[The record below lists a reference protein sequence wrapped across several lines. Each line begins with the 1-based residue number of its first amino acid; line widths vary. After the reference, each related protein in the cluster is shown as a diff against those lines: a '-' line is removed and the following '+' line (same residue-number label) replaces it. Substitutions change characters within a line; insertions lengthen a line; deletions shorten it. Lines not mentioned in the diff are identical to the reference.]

1 MKSIGQSDNI
11 QSAVILSIILH
22 CILVAILLIINSIQQ
37 PQQNNA
43 TNNSRLT
50 IDAMIIDPSMVGQQ
64 YTYQRQLN
72 AQSSIQQKNNKQ
84 VQQKAQALQKKQ
96 YDNNQLKLAAT
107 QKKQDKKKKITKAK
121 QKVSNTETAKQ
132 INDLD
137 NLLNDLTNAKNAS
150 GLSSKYKPGVVP
162 ANKIK
167 PSEVSN
173 DEINAYKAMIS
184 QSISDKFYDSSS
196 YIGRTCDLHIKLAPD
211 SMLLSVIAIEGDTAL
226 CQAAVSASKLAVIP
240 KPSNQ
245 QIYEI
250 FKKITIRFSP
260 Q

>member
-22 CILVAILLIINSIQQ
+22 CVLVVILIINSIQQ

-43 TNNSRLT
+43 TNSRLT

-64 YTYQRQLN
+64 YTHQRQLN
-72 AQSSIQQKNNKQ
+72 AQSIQQKNNKQ
-84 VQQKAQALQKKQ
+84 VQQKAQELQKKQ
-96 YDNNQLKLAAT
+96 HDNQLKLAAT
-107 QKKQDKKKKITKAK
+107 QTKQDKKKKITKAK

-150 GLSSKYKPGVVP
+150 GLSGKYPGVVP

-167 PSEVSN
+167 KSEVSN

-184 QSISDKFYDSSS
+184 KAISDKFYDSSS

-211 SMLLSVIAIEGDTAL
+211 SMLILVTAIEGDTAL

-245 QIYEI
+245 QIYEV
-250 FKKITIRFSP
+250 FKNITIRFSP

>member
-22 CILVAILLIINSIQQ
+22 CVLVAILIIHSIQQ

-43 TNNSRLT
+43 INSSRLT
-50 IDAMIIDPSMVGQQ
+50 IDAMIIDPSMVRQQ
-64 YTYQRQLN
+64 YTHQRQLN
-72 AQSSIQQKNNKQ
+72 AQSIQQK
-84 VQQKAQALQKKQ
+84 APELQKKQ
-96 YDNNQLKLAAT
+96 YDNQLKLAAT
-107 QKKQDKKKKITKAK
+107 QKKQDKKKKITKAQ

-150 GLSSKYKPGVVP
+150 RLSSKYKPGVVP

-167 PSEVSN
+167 KSEVSN

-196 YIGRTCDLHIKLAPD
+196 YIGRTCDLHIKLAPE
-211 SMLLSVIAIEGDTAL
+211 SMLLSVTAIEGDTAL

-245 QIYEI
+245 QIYEV
-250 FKKITIRFSP
+250 FKNITIRFSP

>member
-22 CILVAILLIINSIQQ
+22 CVLVAVLIINSIQQ

-50 IDAMIIDPSMVGQQ
+50 IDAMIIDPRMVGQQ
-64 YTYQRQLN
+64 YTNQRQLN
-72 AQSSIQQKNNKQ
+72 AQSIQQKNNKQ
-84 VQQKAQALQKKQ
+84 VQQKAQELQKKQ
-96 YDNNQLKLAAT
+96 YDNNKLKLAET
-107 QKKQDKKKKITKAK
+107 QKKQDNQKKITKAK
-121 QKVSNTETAKQ
+121 QKVSHTETAKQ

-162 ANKIK
+162 ANKMK
-167 PSEVSN
+167 HSEVNN
-173 DEINAYKAMIS
+173 DEINAYKAVIS

-196 YIGRTCDLHIKLAPD
+196 YIGRTCDLHIKLAPE
-211 SMLLSVIAIEGDTAL
+211 SMLLSVTAIEGDTAL

-245 QIYEI
+245 QIYEV
-250 FKKITIRFSP
+250 FKNITIRFSP

>member
-11 QSAVILSIILH
+11 QSAVILSIMLH
-22 CILVAILLIINSIQQ
+22 CVLVAVLIINAIQQ

-64 YTYQRQLN
+64 YTHQRQLN
-72 AQSSIQQKNNKQ
+72 AQSIQQKNNKQ
-84 VQQKAQALQKKQ
+84 VQQKAQELQKKQ
-96 YDNNQLKLAAT
+96 YDNNHHQLKLAAT
-107 QKKQDKKKKITKAK
+107 QKKQDNKKKITKAK
-121 QKVSNTETAKQ
+121 QKVSHTETAKQ

-167 PSEVSN
+167 HSEVN
-173 DEINAYKAMIS
+173 HNEINAYKAVIS
-184 QSISDKFYDSSS
+184 QSISDKFYDASS
-196 YIGRTCDLHIKLAPD
+196 YIGRTCDLHIKLAPE
-211 SMLLSVIAIEGDTAL
+211 SMLLSVTAIEGDTAL

-245 QIYEI
+245 QIYEV